1 MWAWGSGL
9 YGQLGNDATLDKEA
23 PAKVSKL
30 SKARAVAGGGQHS
43 LALLDDGTACGIR
56 GQVLCF
62 ASCLSQEQKARPD
75 PFLCVTPFF
84 VFAFSR
90 AKGKT

>member
-30 SKARAVAGGGQHS
+30 SKARAVVGGGQQQ
-43 LALLDDGTACGIR
+43 IR
-56 GQVLCF
+56 GHSKLGVRSCVL
-62 ASCLSQEQKARPD
+62 L
-75 PFLCVTPFF
+75 L
-84 VFAFSR
+84 AFHKST
-90 AKGKT
+90 AN